1 MTANKFNELCNQY
14 TVDPAIALEN
24 DSIVS
29 ALQAKNDA
37 PVEILLVSE
46 F

>member
-1 MTANKFNELCNQY
+1 MTANKFNALCAEY
-14 TVDPAIALEN
+14 LIDPAIALEN
-24 DSIVS
+24 DRVVA

-37 PVEILLVSE
+37 LVEILLVSD